1 MPLRLVP
8 EVLDPVDMAPLVDE
22 PLRVIDPNMVEVRNV
37 QGIIARKAVRIDDA
51 VRPDHTLHNRHQRG
65 SPGIGN
71 HRRVDLPTSLQKP
84 ENRDFSASAST
95 PLAFAAAAKITL
107 INLDLSGKRRG
118 LLHFLGNHLAKPS
131 IKRGRRVLDDATWRA
146 YTCQP
151 IKQIR

>member
-1 MPLRLVP
+1 MLSGRIIRSASTPL
-8 EVLDPVDMAPLVDE
+8 ASAATW
-22 PLRVIDPNMVEVRNV
+22 I
-37 QGIIARKAVRIDDA
+37 
-51 VRPDHTLHNRHQRG
+51 

-131 IKRGRRVLDDATWRA
+131 IKRGRRVPVDANQFGCCPSRRTRNEVLNQTTA
-146 YTCQP
+146 LP
-151 IKQIR
+151 ITEPAFPLVHPAILA